1 MSKLR
6 DSSGTVVSGEEVVA
20 GVARSHFESLGKG
33 EWEDSDE
40 ISVGEDGNEHVA
52 RGWMGRL

>member
-6 DSSGTVVSGEEVVA
+6 DSSGTAVSDKEVVA

-33 EWEDSDE
+33 
-40 ISVGEDGNEHVA
+40 G
-52 RGWMGRL
+52 GRIVMKLV